1 MNKTYQPIAIFLP
14 DTAKSACP
22 GRPWHGHHERSPRQK
37 LYEGRRGGRGVARNS
52 WGTGWIGGVGGAF
65 TMTIK
70 CISVSWFM
78 MFIVDINWSL
88 FIVMIVAVAIFL
100 PGTSWK
106 ISVPSFFPSRWFGY
120 EVINQLFIAMTSSC
134 VAAGCG
140 QKWTSDQRCIPQN
153 ALESA
158 GCTHG

>member
-22 GRPWHGHHERSPRQK
+22 GRPWHGHHERSPRQQ

-52 WGTGWIGGVGGAF
+52 WGTGGIGGAF